1 MAKLFKFG
9 KKIPL
14 DEEAKNNSSSVIEN
28 KLDITTAS
36 DKSNKFS
43 VVPLD
48 NNIEDNNFH
57 LENINHT
64 NNKAQLS
71 KNEKI
76 PLTNTIID
84 EPPSPKTIF
93 GNEIS
98 NEKPFRIG
106 NMYCFLYYK
115 GKPIFTIGA
124 HLFQSLLFIL
134 FIHVTNVLTHIYAY
148 KRIHFIFRY
157 IGIIVSV
164 IQNVFHLYTFIINQ
178 GIPDRKWF
186 LSQEVIK
193 KITHDKEFNQNFN
206 FERYQICKVCNLLI
220 DKELNVVHCCFCDV
234 CCEKYD
240 HHCPWLGKCI
250 GKNNLKAFS
259 YFILF
264 TFIFFTY
271 TLIVLTIAILKAYKI
286 L

>member
-1 MAKLFKFG
+1 MAKLYKFG

-14 DEEAKNNSSSVIEN
+14 DEETKNNSSSVIEN

-36 DKSNKFS
+36 DKSNKLS
-43 VVPLD
+43 IVPLD
-48 NNIEDNNFH
+48 NNIDDNNFH
-57 LENINHT
+57 LEDINHAL
-64 NNKAQLS
+64 NKIQIS

-76 PLTNTIID
+76 PLNKIED
-84 EPPSPKTIF
+84 LPSSITIF

-98 NEKPFRIG
+98 NETPCRIG

-115 GKPIFTIGA
+115 RKPIFTIGS
-124 HLFQSLLFIL
+124 HLFQALLFIL
-134 FIHVTNVLTHIYAY
+134 FIQIVNILTHLYIYN
-148 KRIHFIFRY
+148 RIHFIFRY
-157 IGIIVSV
+157 SGIFLYI
-164 IQNVFHLYTFIINQ
+164 IQSIFHLYAYIINQ

-193 KITHDKEFNQNFN
+193 RITHDKEFNQNFN

-220 DKELNVVHCCFCDV
+220 DKELNVVHCCYCNV
-234 CCEKYD
+234 CCEMYD

-250 GKNNLKAFS
+250 GKNNIRAFS
-259 YFILF
+259 YFLLF
-264 TFIFFTY
+264 TFIFFAY
-271 TLIVLTIAILKAYKI
+271 TLIVFIVAILKAYKI